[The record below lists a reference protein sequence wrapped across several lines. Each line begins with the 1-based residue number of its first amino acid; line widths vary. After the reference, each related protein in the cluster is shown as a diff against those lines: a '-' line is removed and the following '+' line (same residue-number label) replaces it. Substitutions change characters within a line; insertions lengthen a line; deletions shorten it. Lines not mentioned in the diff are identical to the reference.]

1 MQTLQCDPQPTQTD
15 LVTWYERVLV
25 PQSRPALH
33 RYARRLLPG
42 DPHRAEDLVQE
53 TLLRA
58 WRNLASVAS
67 ARSPQAW
74 LSRVAHNLCIDQA
87 RRVTARPVEVAEDVT
102 AVEWGPAES
111 LYDAALDRAVLEPAL
126 RSLSAAHREALLLV
140 YYQDRTH
147 REVAGVL
154 GVPPGTVK
162 SRTHNATRELQRA
175 LHRRGVTSSAGCGAR
190 G

>member
-1 MQTLQCDPQPTQTD
+1 MQTFECDPQPSRAD
-15 LVTWYERVLV
+15 LVTWYEQVLV
-25 PQSRPALH
+25 PQGRPALH
-33 RYARRLLPG
+33 RYARRLVPG

-74 LSRVAHNLCIDQA
+74 LSRVARNLCVDQA
-87 RRVTARPVEVAEDVT
+87 RRAAARPAEVAEDVT
-102 AVEWGPAES
+102 AVTWQPAES
-111 LYDAALDRAVLEPAL
+111 LYEAALDRAVLEPAL
-126 RSLSAAHREALLLV
+126 RSLSAVHREALLLV

-147 REVAGVL
+147 REVARAL
-154 GVPPGTVK
+154 AVPPGTVK

-175 LHRRGVTSSAGCGAR
+175 LSRHGVTGSAQN
-190 G
+190 

>member
-1 MQTLQCDPQPTQTD
+1 METIEGVRRPTHAD

-33 RYARRLLPG
+33 RYARRLMHG

-74 LSRVAHNLCIDQA
+74 LSRVAHNLSIDQA
-87 RRVTARPVEVAEDVT
+87 RRVTARPAEVSEDVT
-102 AVEWGPAES
+102 AMAWQPAEN
-111 LYDAALDRAVLEPAL
+111 LFDAALDRVALEPAL
-126 RSLSAAHREALLLV
+126 RSLSAVHREALLLV

-162 SRTHNATRELQRA
+162 SRTHNATRQLQRV
-175 LHRRGVTSSAGCGAR
+175 LSGCGVTGSTPG
-190 G
+190 

>member
-1 MQTLQCDPQPTQTD
+1 METLECDPQPTQAD

-33 RYARRLLPG
+33 RYARRLVPG

-67 ARSPQAW
+67 SRSPQAW
-74 LSRVAHNLCIDQA
+74 LSRVAHNLSIDQA
-87 RRVTARPVEVAEDVT
+87 RRVAARPAEVAEDVT
-102 AVEWGPAES
+102 GTVWQPAES
-111 LYDAALDRAVLEPAL
+111 LYDAALDWATLEPAL
-126 RSLSAAHREALLLV
+126 RSLSAVHREALVLV

-147 REVAGVL
+147 REVATLL

-162 SRTHNATRELQRA
+162 SRTHNATRELQRV
-175 LHRRGVTSSAGCGAR
+175 LSSHGVTGSAVY
-190 G
+190 

>member
-1 MQTLQCDPQPTQTD
+1 METLECDPQPTRSD

-25 PQSRPALH
+25 PQSRPELH
-33 RYARRLLPG
+33 RYARRLVPG

-58 WRNLASVAS
+58 WRNLPVVAS

-87 RRVTARPVEVAEDVT
+87 RRAAARPAEVAEDVNT
-102 AVEWGPAES
+102 MLWEPAES
-111 LYDAALDRAVLEPAL
+111 LFDAALDRAVLEPAL
-126 RSLSAAHREALLLV
+126 RSLSAVHREALLLV

-154 GVPPGTVK
+154 GVPLGTVK
-162 SRTHNATRELQRA
+162 SRTHNATRELQQA
-175 LHRRGVTSSAGCGAR
+175 LSRHGVTGSATN
-190 G
+190 

>member
-1 MQTLQCDPQPTQTD
+1 MTTVECAPQPIQTD
-15 LVTWYERVLV
+15 LTTWYERVLV

-33 RYARRLLPG
+33 RYALRLVPG

-58 WRNLASVAS
+58 WRNLDSVAS

-87 RRVTARPVEVAEDVT
+87 RRVAARPAEVAEDLT
-102 AVEWGPAES
+102 ARVWEPAES
-111 LYDAALDRAVLEPAL
+111 LYEAALDRAELEPAL
-126 RSLSAAHREALLLV
+126 RSLSAVHREALLLV

-154 GVPPGTVK
+154 GVPPGTMK
-162 SRTHNATRELQRA
+162 SRTHNAARELQRA
-175 LHRRGVTSSAGCGAR
+175 LHRRGVTGSAPN
-190 G
+190 

>member
-1 MQTLQCDPQPTQTD
+1 MTTLECDPQPTQTD
-15 LVTWYERVLV
+15 LATWYERVLV
-25 PQSRPALH
+25 PQSCPALH
-33 RYARRLLPG
+33 RYARRLVPG

-87 RRVTARPVEVAEDVT
+87 RRMAARPAEVAEDVT
-102 AVEWGPAES
+102 ATVWEPADS
-111 LYDAALDRAVLEPAL
+111 LYDAALDRAMLEPAL
-126 RSLSAAHREALLLV
+126 RSLSAVHREALLLV

-147 REVAGVL
+147 REVAGLL

-162 SRTHNATRELQRA
+162 SRTHNAARELQRA
-175 LHRRGVTSSAGCGAR
+175 LGRHGVTGSAPN
-190 G
+190 